1 VALTIGIPAGT
12 FLGVALGWR
21 FAFLGMSLISVLLIG
36 WVLRKV
42 PDFPGEEDGRR
53 PSLRAVFVMPGVR
66 PALFV
71 TLLFVLAHNV
81 LYTYIAPLLEALG
94 TQGQTDRVLLT
105 FGIVAL
111 ASIAIVGATIDRWLR
126 PLTLASLALFL
137 SASLLLTIG
146 TGSPLLVY
154 VSAAIWGLAFGGA
167 ATLFQTANTR
177 AAGAAADVA
186 TAMMVTTWNLAIAGG
201 AIGGGLVLEYLGAR
215 MLPWS
220 LLVLLIPALGA
231 VVLGRTFGAHGPA
244 SHPGTR

>member
-1 VALTIGIPAGT
+1 
-12 FLGVALGWR
+12 
-21 FAFLGMSLISVLLIG
+21 
-36 WVLRKV
+36 
-42 PDFPGEEDGRR
+42 
-53 PSLRAVFVMPGVR
+53 MPGVR

-186 TAMMVTTWNLAIAGG
+186 TAMMVTTWNLAIAGVRSE
-201 AIGGGLVLEYLGAR
+201 AGL
-215 MLPWS
+215 S
-220 LLVLLIPALGA
+220 SN
-231 VVLGRTFGAHGPA
+231 T
-244 SHPGTR
+244 

>member
-105 FGIVAL
+105 FGTVAL
-111 ASIAIVGATIDRWLR
+111 ASIAIVGATIDR
-126 PLTLASLALFL
+126 
-137 SASLLLTIG
+137 
-146 TGSPLLVY
+146 GS
-154 VSAAIWGLAFGGA
+154 
-167 ATLFQTANTR
+167 
-177 AAGAAADVA
+177 
-186 TAMMVTTWNLAIAGG
+186 
-201 AIGGGLVLEYLGAR
+201 
-215 MLPWS
+215 
-220 LLVLLIPALGA
+220 
-231 VVLGRTFGAHGPA
+231 GP
-244 SHPGTR
+244 